1 MFLCTLASGSSGNCT
16 VVSDGAHHFLVD
28 AGISARRIQAGLTQL
43 GLKKDELSG
52 IFITHTH
59 TDHIS
64 GLSVFLKKNTIPVY
78 ASEETGQTLS
88 SQLPVLD
95 GRIHTF
101 RAGERFHLFDW
112 EISPFS
118 TWHDTPGSVGY
129 RMTAGNHTV
138 AIATDLGCVTRQVAD
153 GIEGAE
159 LLLLEANYD
168 PDLLRAG
175 PYPAFLKRRIESDH
189 GHLSNQA
196 AAQAAAWALQNGTK
210 AILLGHLS
218 AENNR
223 PDRALETVRE
233 VLDRRAGTICLA
245 AAPRSAAS
253 QIYRAG
259 ASNVEYTDSLCG
271 KIERDILCA
280 GGEGISKAADAIL

>member
-16 VVSDGAHHFLVD
+16 VVSDGVHHFLID

-64 GLSVFLKKNTIPVY
+64 GLPVFLKKNTIPVY
-78 ASEETGQTLS
+78 ASEETGRALS
-88 SQLPVLD
+88 AQLSVLD

-101 RAGERFHLFDW
+101 RAGERFPLFDW
-112 EISPFS
+112 EILPFS

-129 RMTAGNHTV
+129 RLTAGNHTI
-138 AIATDLGCVTRQVAD
+138 AIATDLGCVTQQVAD
-153 GIEGAE
+153 GIEGAD

-168 PDLLRAG
+168 PDLLRMG

-196 AAQAAAWALQNGTK
+196 AAQTAAWALQNGTK
-210 AILLGHLS
+210 TILLGHLS

-223 PDRALETVRE
+223 PDRALETVGAA
-233 VLDRRAGTICLA
+233 LDRQIGKICLE
-245 AAPRSAAS
+245 AAPRSIAS
-253 QIYRAG
+253 QIYIAG
-259 ASNVEYTDSLCG
+259 EFNVEYTGSLCG

-280 GGEGISKAADAIL
+280 GSEGISKAVDAIL